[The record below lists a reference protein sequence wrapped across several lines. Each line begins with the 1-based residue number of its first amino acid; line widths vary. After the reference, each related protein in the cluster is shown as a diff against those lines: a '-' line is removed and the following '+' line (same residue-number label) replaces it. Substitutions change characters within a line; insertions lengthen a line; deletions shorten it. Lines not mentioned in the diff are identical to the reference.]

1 MASMASEP
9 MVTQETN
16 EPINEQLKCLAEL
29 YPHPR
34 DKDIQFQ
41 EEGHIYTIRGDKY
54 YKSCTT
60 WVKSFFEK
68 FNADAI
74 VDKIMAGPNWATSK
88 YFGKTRE
95 EIKAGWSEN
104 GKRAAEFG
112 TAMHKHIEEF
122 YNGIPLPE
130 SDLIEMEYFNRF
142 QSDHSEL
149 TPFRTEMM
157 IYDEDI
163 RICGSVDM
171 LFLNEDNTLSIY
183 DWKFAKEIQHHS
195 YGKKAL
201 PPVHHLNDC
210 NMIHYSLQLNLY
222 REILERKYGY
232 VIRDMTLV
240 FMHRD
245 LSDSYVKM
253 PVDRMDLTTL
263 LAIRR
268 TQI

>member
-1 MASMASEP
+1 MASM
-9 MVTQETN
+9 V
-16 EPINEQLKCLAEL
+16 LADV

-60 WVKSFFEK
+60 WLKSFFEK
-68 FNADAI
+68 FNPDAI
-74 VDKIMAGPNWATSK
+74 IDKMMSSPTWESSK
-88 YFGKTRE
+88 YFGQTRE
-95 EIKAGWSEN
+95 QIKTGWSEN

-112 TAMHKHIEEF
+112 TAMHQHIEEF
-122 YNGIPLPE
+122 YNGVPLPCYDGE
-130 SDLIEMEYFNRF
+130 LEVELEYFNRF
-142 QSDHSEL
+142 QSDHPEL
-149 TPFRTEMM
+149 KPFRTEMM

-183 DWKFAKEIQHHS
+183 DWKFSKEIQQNS

-201 PPVHHLNDC
+201 PPIQHMNEC
-210 NMIHYSLQLNLY
+210 NTVQYSIQLNLY

-232 VIRDMTLV
+232 VIRDMVLV

-245 LSDSYVKM
+245 LGDSYVKF
-253 PVDRMDLTTL
+253 PVDRLDMTPL
-263 LAIRR
+263 LDARR
-268 TQI
+268 SQIKS